1 MYRYV
6 LRRLWQMLFLLI
18 GISIISFSIMYLAP
32 GDPVDMLVERNAP
45 QIVKDRIREVYGLD
59 QPIYIQYV
67 RWVSRAVQ
75 GDFGR
80 SFVSGEPVMKMI
92 LDRLPYTLYLN
103 LVVMILIYLIALPV
117 GIISALRQ
125 YSKLDHAL
133 TFMTFIGQSMPGFW
147 LAMLLVYLIAVP
159 SHGLL
164 PTSGMATYGVNIHTS
179 PFLTVVLDRM
189 RYLLLPAFVM
199 IFGDLA
205 GVARYMRST
214 MLEVIRQDYVR
225 TARAKGL
232 SERVVNYKHALRN
245 ALLPIVTLLGLEL
258 PILFS
263 GAFILEVIFSWPGLG
278 LVMMR
283 AIQQRDYPVVMA
295 FNAIGAA
302 LMVAGNFLADL
313 LYLVVDPRIKYD

>member
-1 MYRYV
+1 MFRYV

-45 QIVKDRIREVYGLD
+45 QIVKDRIREIYGLD

-67 RWVSRAVQ
+67 RWVSRAAQ

-80 SFVSGEPVMKMI
+80 SFISGEPVMKMI
-92 LDRLPYTLYLN
+92 LERLPYTLYLN
-103 LVVMILIYLIALPV
+103 LVVMVLIYLIAVPM

-125 YSKLDHAL
+125 YSKLDHAITL
-133 TFMTFIGQSMPGFW
+133 MAFVGQSMPGFW

-159 SHGLL
+159 SHGLV
-164 PTSGMATYGVNIHTS
+164 PTSGMASYGVNIHTS
-179 PFLTVVLDRM
+179 PFLTVVIDRL
-189 RYLLLPAFVM
+189 RYLLLPAFVL

-232 SERVVNYKHALRN
+232 SWSAVNYKHALRN

-295 FNAIGAA
+295 FNTIGAT

>member
-1 MYRYV
+1 MHRYV

-125 YSKLDHAL
+125 YSKLDHAI

-147 LAMLLVYLIAVP
+147 LAMLLVYMIAVP

-295 FNAIGAA
+295 FNTIGAA